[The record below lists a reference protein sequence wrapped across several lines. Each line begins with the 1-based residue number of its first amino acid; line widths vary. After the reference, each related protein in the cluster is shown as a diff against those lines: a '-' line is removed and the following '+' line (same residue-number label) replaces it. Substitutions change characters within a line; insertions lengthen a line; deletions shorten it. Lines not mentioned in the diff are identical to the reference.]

1 MCTGASA
8 CGQPC
13 RRPRSRHYAPSLWRT
28 PTSPDTRRIDKHDED
43 LRALSDTVL
52 DIREIGAGHS
62 EVLAGHTEV
71 LDRHTQMLD
80 EQGATLAE
88 HGEMLIEILRRL
100 EPAG

>member
-1 MCTGASA
+1 MADTDLA
-8 CGQPC
+8 
-13 RRPRSRHYAPSLWRT
+13 RL
-28 PTSPDTRRIDKHDED
+28 TRRIDKHDED

-52 DIREIGAGHS
+52 DVREIVAGHS